1 MHSVRI
7 LVPFVILPG
16 FSSLC
21 WITQP
26 TPPSTES
33 AAKALH
39 NRRLSLQPITRMRLH
54 QMLSTGCDSGYS
66 NGLKIPVLL
75 QDPVDLGHDERVL
88 VYPYHLMSLRDDHA
102 SKGL

>member
-1 MHSVRI
+1 M
-7 LVPFVILPG
+7 PFVILPG

-21 WITQP
+21 GITQP
-26 TPPSTES
+26 TPPSTEG
-33 AAKALH
+33 AAKARH